1 MNKNIPFAI
10 KGISTAL
17 AVTFALSFPLVANAE
32 GFYVDLGLGQAKAD
46 LGNTSGLNVDDKDTS
61 YSIGAGYKFNDYIA
75 IEGGYLKLGTASVS
89 ASGTISGTYRGKPI
103 SATGT
108 LSASSEVDGYYL
120 GPVLSLPMGDKF
132 EAYARAGV
140 YFWNADSKASA
151 TGTLTYAGTTYPVG
165 ATATANDS
173 GNDAY
178 YGIGVAYKATK
189 NVSVGADWTRY
200 AVDKTDVD
208 VIGARL
214 KYAF

>member
-89 ASGTISGTYRGKPI
+89 ASAPYQERTAGSQSVPLAHFLRQARWMGII
-103 SATGT
+103 SA
-108 LSASSEVDGYYL
+108 
-120 GPVLSLPMGDKF
+120 
-132 EAYARAGV
+132 RC
-140 YFWNADSKASA
+140 
-151 TGTLTYAGTTYPVG
+151 
-165 ATATANDS
+165 
-173 GNDAY
+173 
-178 YGIGVAYKATK
+178 
-189 NVSVGADWTRY
+189 
-200 AVDKTDVD
+200 
-208 VIGARL
+208 
-214 KYAF
+214 

>member
-1 MNKNIPFAI
+1 
-10 KGISTAL
+10 
-17 AVTFALSFPLVANAE
+17 
-32 GFYVDLGLGQAKAD
+32 
-46 LGNTSGLNVDDKDTS
+46 
-61 YSIGAGYKFNDYIA
+61 
-75 IEGGYLKLGTASVS
+75 
-89 ASGTISGTYRGKPI
+89 
-103 SATGT
+103 
-108 LSASSEVDGYYL
+108 
-120 GPVLSLPMGDKF
+120 MGDKF